1 MSTKK
6 YTCTL
11 QAAFLRILTAEPGC
25 LNQAGYSPF
34 VLFYPMFIMP
44 GLCVPGFFCPGG
56 GYTQWQRFIPG
67 ITVDSTI
74 IEFSYSEL
82 AVIVLSRLQHTK
94 STVPTPCGSRCR
106 ALSFSSFSVHTFTL
120 VK

>member
-34 VLFYPMFIMP
+34 ILFYPMFIMP
-44 GLCVPGFFCPGG
+44 AGLFLSRR

-74 IEFSYSEL
+74 IEFSCSGL
-82 AVIVLSRLQHTK
+82 AVLVLSRLQHTK
-94 STVPTPCGSRCR
+94 GTISLLYRRPVGAGAELHHFQYTRS
-106 ALSFSSFSVHTFTL
+106 HW
-120 VK
+120 

>member
-11 QAAFLRILTAEPGC
+11 LAAFLRILTAEPGC

-44 GLCVPGFFCPGG
+44 GLCVYRAFFAPEEVYRSG
-56 GYTQWQRFIPG
+56 
-67 ITVDSTI
+67 SA
-74 IEFSYSEL
+74 SYR
-82 AVIVLSRLQHTK
+82 VSRLTAP
-94 STVPTPCGSRCR
+94 S
-106 ALSFSSFSVHTFTL
+106 LNL
-120 VK
+120 VAVSWL